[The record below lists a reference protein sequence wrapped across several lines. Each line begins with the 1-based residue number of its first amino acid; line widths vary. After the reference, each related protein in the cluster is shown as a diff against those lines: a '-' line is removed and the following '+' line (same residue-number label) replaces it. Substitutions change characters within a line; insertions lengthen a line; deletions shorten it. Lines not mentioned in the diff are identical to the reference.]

1 MQSDLFSSA
10 LKQLDIAAEKISA
23 DPSLMEILKKPMRIL
38 QVSIPVK
45 MDNGKTEVFTG
56 FRVQYND
63 LRGPT
68 KGGIRFHPEVNLAE
82 VEALAFWM
90 TWKNVVADLP
100 YGGAK
105 GGVICNPKKL
115 SERELEQL
123 SRGYIRAIREFVGAK
138 KDIPAPDVNTDEKVM
153 AWMVDEFS
161 KMMGQT
167 EFAFITGKPLELGGS
182 RGRLDATGAG
192 GCYVLR
198 KLMKKY
204 GIKDKTVAVHGFGNV
219 GIHTAICLHSNGFK
233 VIAVGDSQGAVF
245 DPKGLDVLEL
255 IKHKDKTGKVQGFK
269 KAKAITN
276 NELLELNVGTL
287 IPAALENAVTEQNA
301 NKIKAKIILEMAN
314 GPVTP
319 EADIILHKKGIHVIP
334 DILANAGGVIVS
346 YFEWVQNNTG
356 FYWQSK
362 EISDLLHRKLD
373 DATEEILKI
382 KEEYKVHLR
391 TAAYILALKKMLK
404 TMKFRGY

>member
-1 MQSDLFSSA
+1 
-10 LKQLDIAAEKISA
+10 
-23 DPSLMEILKKPMRIL
+23 
-38 QVSIPVK
+38 
-45 MDNGKTEVFTG
+45 
-56 FRVQYND
+56 
-63 LRGPT
+63 
-68 KGGIRFHPEVNLAE
+68 
-82 VEALAFWM
+82 
-90 TWKNVVADLP
+90 
-100 YGGAK
+100 
-105 GGVICNPKKL
+105 
-115 SERELEQL
+115 
-123 SRGYIRAIREFVGAK
+123 
-138 KDIPAPDVNTDEKVM
+138 
-153 AWMVDEFS
+153 
-161 KMMGQT
+161 
-167 EFAFITGKPLELGGS
+167 
-182 RGRLDATGAG
+182 
-192 GCYVLR
+192 
-198 KLMKKY
+198 
-204 GIKDKTVAVHGFGNV
+204 
-219 GIHTAICLHSNGFK
+219 
-233 VIAVGDSQGAVF
+233 DSQGAVF

-276 NELLELNVGTL
+276 NELLELNAGTL

-319 EADIILHKKGIHVIP
+319 EADLILHKKGIHVIP

>member
-123 SRGYIRAIREFVGAK
+123 SRGYIRAIREFVGPK

>member
-115 SERELEQL
+115 SERELEQ
-123 SRGYIRAIREFVGAK
+123 
-138 KDIPAPDVNTDEKVM
+138 
-153 AWMVDEFS
+153 
-161 KMMGQT
+161 
-167 EFAFITGKPLELGGS
+167 
-182 RGRLDATGAG
+182 
-192 GCYVLR
+192 
-198 KLMKKY
+198 
-204 GIKDKTVAVHGFGNV
+204 
-219 GIHTAICLHSNGFK
+219 
-233 VIAVGDSQGAVF
+233 
-245 DPKGLDVLEL
+245 
-255 IKHKDKTGKVQGFK
+255 
-269 KAKAITN
+269 
-276 NELLELNVGTL
+276 
-287 IPAALENAVTEQNA
+287 
-301 NKIKAKIILEMAN
+301 
-314 GPVTP
+314 
-319 EADIILHKKGIHVIP
+319 
-334 DILANAGGVIVS
+334 
-346 YFEWVQNNTG
+346 
-356 FYWQSK
+356 
-362 EISDLLHRKLD
+362 
-373 DATEEILKI
+373 
-382 KEEYKVHLR
+382 
-391 TAAYILALKKMLK
+391 
-404 TMKFRGY
+404 

>member
-319 EADIILHKKGIHVIP
+319 EADLILHKKGIHVIP

>member
-382 KEEYKVHLR
+382 KEEYKTHLR

>member
-45 MDNGKTEVFTG
+45 MDNGRTEVFTG

-68 KGGIRFHPEVNLAE
+68 KGGIRFHPDVNLPE
-82 VEALAFWM
+82 IEALAFWM

-123 SRGYIRAIREFVGAK
+123 SRGYIRAIREFVGPK

-287 IPAALENAVTEQNA
+287 ISAALENAVTEQNA

-319 EADIILHKKGIHVIP
+319 EADLILHKKGIHVIP